1 MSKSDAFEL
10 SLLKLIFSN
19 TVLSNLGDSTGLRAS
34 VSAGALWI
42 SLHTADPGETGLQ
55 NTSEATYTGYA
66 RVSVNRTQVAGGWAF
81 STASP
86 ALAANFS
93 DIVFPT
99 CTASS
104 NVITHFGIG
113 TASTGAGYLL
123 YSGSVSPSR
132 TVTQNIAPTF
142 LAGALIVEED

>member
-1 MSKSDAFEL
+1 MSKSDTFEL

-19 TVLSNLGDSTGLRAS
+19 TVLSFLGDATGLRAS
-34 VSAGALWI
+34 AAAGALWI

-55 NTSEATYTGYA
+55 NTNEATYGGYA
-66 RVSVNRTQVAGGWAF
+66 RVSVNRTTGYWAF

-86 ALAANFS
+86 ALTANVS

-99 CTASS
+99 CTAASD
-104 NVITHFGIG
+104 VITHFGIG
-113 TASTGAGYLL
+113 TASSGAGYLL

-142 LAGALIVEED
+142 AAGALVVEED